1 MQLWTTN
8 SNSSRIEL
16 MDRPAFEVVEE
27 NKISNA
33 NTLIID
39 KKGLIGIALAKKIKN
54 LSSVVLVSF
63 SLKDLTDVIFVQY
76 KRNIPSIPEGMYS
89 HIFVVYRGE
98 KEILESIDVF
108 IKEAEKSKA
117 KFIFILHLQK
127 NSKNIAKEIASK
139 YKNASVIFYGDLFGP
154 DYENQTE
161 ETSIVND
168 FLHGA
173 KVTKKIL
180 IPGNGTEATYPV
192 LLEDTVS
199 GILEVAFGISKPS
212 GIFLLFQKHA
222 PTCIS
227 LAHIFH
233 KIDPEL
239 KVDFDKR
246 KDTGAKGNFSIPD
259 GEYILE
265 DNYPLEEKIK
275 QVLEKLFIDKPLIIE
290 DTANL
295 SSSGLEEKKNS
306 LATGFLFSFL
316 LFIAFAFI
324 FPVLLTFV
332 FSLFGVYQ
340 LNASKNAIKKG
351 DIEAASKSAYYA
363 NKLFGISQDSIVVV
377 ESELSLIGK
386 KDLIVPFSNKI
397 ELAKEA
403 SFLLVD
409 ITDVL
414 QKIKKTFTFS
424 GNKSKENFVSGLN
437 SLKKT
442 IAYYQKTKAEGTSMA
457 LLAKDIDPLIHLTSG
472 VIDVL
477 PALIGFDGEKR
488 YLVLFQNNMEL
499 RPGGGFIG
507 SYGIL
512 TMNNGQA
519 KDFSI
524 HDVYEAD
531 GQLKGH
537 IEPPFPIRRY
547 IPLVHLYLRD
557 SNFNTDFAKGA
568 STSAFLLNQ
577 ETGQMVD
584 GVIGVDISFVKNL
597 LKETGPIFVS
607 DYNETVT
614 SDNLYM
620 LTQTHA
626 EKNFFPGST
635 QKKDFLR
642 SLFNSIQLN
651 LSGKK
656 NIPAVSIVKAV
667 GESILQKHVLFAF
680 SDQNI
685 QNLFTIN
692 GMSSAIRDNRT
703 DGDTIINDF
712 LGINEANIGVNKANY
727 FIRRKIS
734 QNVFIENDGK
744 VSEKVSITY
753 KNTAT
758 KDAWPGG
765 DYKNYLR
772 FILPKGANLL
782 LISINGKEQKTTK
795 AITDP
800 ATYEAKNFYPP
811 KELEVERVEE
821 NGKTIY
827 GFLIIAPINS
837 FTTITASYDLPG
849 KISLNEPLN
858 SYDLMLFK
866 QPGTEDDLYN
876 FSLSYPDDIKML
888 KSFSSRG
895 ESLINKEGKINYST
909 KLTED
914 INFRFNFTRK

>member
-1 MQLWTTN
+1 M
-8 SNSSRIEL
+8 
-16 MDRPAFEVVEE
+16 
-27 NKISNA
+27 
-33 NTLIID
+33 
-39 KKGLIGIALAKKIKN
+39 
-54 LSSVVLVSF
+54 
-63 SLKDLTDVIFVQY
+63 
-76 KRNIPSIPEGMYS
+76 
-89 HIFVVYRGE
+89 
-98 KEILESIDVF
+98 
-108 IKEAEKSKA
+108 
-117 KFIFILHLQK
+117 HLQK

-239 KVDFDKR
+239 KVDFDKK

-306 LATGFLFSFL
+306 LATGFLFSFF

-363 NKLFGISQDSIVVV
+363 NKLFGISQASIVVV

-507 SYGIL
+507 SFGIL

-626 EKNFFPGST
+626 EKN
-635 QKKDFLR
+635 
-642 SLFNSIQLN
+642 
-651 LSGKK
+651 
-656 NIPAVSIVKAV
+656 
-667 GESILQKHVLFAF
+667 
-680 SDQNI
+680 
-685 QNLFTIN
+685 FTIN

>member
-1 MQLWTTN
+1 
-8 SNSSRIEL
+8 

-27 NKISNA
+27 NKISNSNA
-33 NTLIID
+33 LIID
-39 KKGLIGIALAKKIKN
+39 KKGLIGIALARKLKN
-54 LSSVVLVSF
+54 QSSVVLAS
-63 SLKDLTDVIFVQY
+63 SYLKDLTDVIFVQY
-76 KRNIPSIPEGMYS
+76 KKNIPSIPEGMYS
-89 HIFVVYRGE
+89 HIFVVYEEE

-108 IKEAEKSKA
+108 IKEAEKFKA
-117 KFIFILHLQK
+117 KFIFILHIEK
-127 NSKNIAKEIASK
+127 DNKNIAKEIISK
-139 YKNASVIFYGDLFGP
+139 YKNASVIFYGDLFGY
-154 DYENQTE
+154 DYDTQAKDP
-161 ETSIVND
+161 SVVNE
-168 FLHGA
+168 FLYDA
-173 KVTKKIL
+173 KIEKKIL
-180 IPGNGTEATYPV
+180 IPGNGTEATRPV
-192 LLEDTVS
+192 LLEDAIS
-199 GILEVAFGISKPS
+199 GILKVAFGMNKPS
-212 GIFLLFQKHA
+212 GIYLLFPKHA

-233 KIDPEL
+233 RIDPEL
-239 KVDFDKR
+239 KIDFDK
-246 KDTGAKGNFSIPD
+246 KDHKAKANVSMPE
-259 GEYILE
+259 GEYLLE
-265 DNYPLEEKIK
+265 DDYPLEGKIK
-275 QVLEKLFIDKPLIIE
+275 QTFENLFINAPLIVE
-290 DTANL
+290 NNTDL
-295 SSSGLEEKKNS
+295 SVRKLDENENNF
-306 LATGFLFSFL
+306 LTRFLFSFL
-316 LFIAFAFI
+316 LFIVFAFL
-324 FPVLLTFV
+324 FPVLVTFV

-351 DIEAASKSAYYA
+351 DFAVASKSAYYA
-363 NKLFGISQDSIVVV
+363 NKLFGISQGSIIIV
-377 ESELSLIGK
+377 ENEFSLIGK
-386 KDLIVPFSNKI
+386 KDFIVPFSNKI

-409 ITDVL
+409 ITDAF
-414 QKIKKTFTFS
+414 QKIKNNFAS
-424 GNKSKENFVSGLN
+424 NSNRSKEDFISGLN

-442 IAYYQKTKAEGTSMA
+442 ITYYQKTKAEGTSIP
-457 LLAKDIDPLIHLTSG
+457 LSSKDIDSLIHFTSG

-477 PALIGFDGEKR
+477 PTLVGFDGQKR

-537 IEPPFPIRRY
+537 IEPPFPIRRF

-577 ETGQMVD
+577 ETGQIVD
-584 GVIGVDISFVKNL
+584 GVIGVDITFVKNL

-607 DYNETVT
+607 DYNETVNA
-614 SDNLYM
+614 DNLYM

-651 LSGKK
+651 ISGKK
-656 NIPAVSIVKAV
+656 NMPAISIVKAV
-667 GESILQKHVLFAF
+667 GESISQKHILFAF
-680 SDQNI
+680 SDQNM
-685 QNLFTIN
+685 QNLFSIN
-692 GMSSAIRDNRT
+692 DMSSSIRDNREDSNT
-703 DGDTIINDF
+703 KINDF

-734 QNVFIENDGK
+734 QNVFIGNDGTI
-744 VSEKVSITY
+744 SEKVSVTY

-772 FILPKGANLL
+772 FILPKGAN
-782 LISINGKEQKTTK
+782 ISSVAVNGKEQKTTK

-800 ATYEAKNFYPP
+800 IVYEAKNFYPP

-837 FTTITASYDLPG
+837 FTTISVSYDLPG
-849 KISLNEPLN
+849 RISLNEPLN

-866 QPGTEDDLYN
+866 QPGTEDDLYS
-876 FSLSYPDDIKML
+876 FSLSYPDNIKML
-888 KSFSSRG
+888 KSSNSKG
-895 ESLINKEGKINYST
+895 QSIIDKEGRIDYQSKM
-909 KLTED
+909 TED
-914 INFRFNFTRK
+914 ANLHIDFTRK